1 MTLGLGFPFCTRQMS
16 IVHLCCRSVV
26 RIKGKV
32 TEDKKEKEDFLG
44 GPVVKTV
51 LLLQVVWV

>member
-1 MTLGLGFPFCTRQMS
+1 MS